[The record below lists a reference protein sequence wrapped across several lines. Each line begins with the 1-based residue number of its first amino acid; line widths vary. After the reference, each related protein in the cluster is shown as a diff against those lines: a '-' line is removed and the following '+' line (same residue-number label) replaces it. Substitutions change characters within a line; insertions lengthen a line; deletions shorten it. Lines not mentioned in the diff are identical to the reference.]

1 MKTKPTHIAYVVTE
15 GRRGGKST
23 WQEIGALWPHKTG
36 GGFALVIRDQLSVGG
51 RIVITTRKEKAE
63 GGAA

>member
-15 GRRGGKST
+15 GRRAGKSA
-23 WQEIGALWPHKTG
+23 WQEIGALWPHTTG
-36 GGFALVIRDQLSVGG
+36 GGFDLVIRDQLSISG

>member
-1 MKTKPTHIAYVVTE
+1 MNKPTHIAYVVSE
-15 GRRGGKST
+15 GRNGGKVS
-23 WQEIGALWPHKTG
+23 WREVGALWPHKNG
-36 GGFALVIRDQLSVGG
+36 GGFDLLIHDQLSVTG